1 MTDPASIRTNNPGAQ
16 WMGPVARQYGATDSI
31 DLPGGNNAAVFPDPV
46 TGAAAQFALLGNH
59 YAGKPLSAAISS
71 WSGGNSS
78 PAYTAFL
85 TKQTGLT
92 PDTVLTKDLLAGP
105 QGLALAK
112 AQAQWE
118 AGRPYPLSDDGWQQA
133 QSRAFGGA
141 SGTAPAGPAIGAPS
155 GPSPAAPGAGM
166 AMAPPDQPAPFD
178 PQQQTAALL
187 AQQQQSQGQM
197 APAPDMAPP
206 PQMAP
211 APQMMPQPQQGQ
223 PQPGPQ
229 APQMPVNLARLRN
242 VMALRPEANQM
253 PLPPDVAQRLA
264 ALMERS

>member
-141 SGTAPAGPAIGAPS
+141 SGAAPASPSMGAPS
-155 GPSPAAPGAGM
+155 GLSPGAGM
-166 AMAPPDQPAPFD
+166 AMAPTTPGAPPDQPAPFD

-187 AQQQQSQGQM
+187 AQQQPQGPM
-197 APAPDMAPP
+197 APTPDMQPMAPP
-206 PQMAP
+206 P
-211 APQMMPQPQQGQ
+211 APQMPQPAAQQQ
-223 PQPGPQ
+223 APQA

-264 ALMERS
+264 ALMGRS